1 MKYLLVRLGSLGDVI
16 HAIPTAAALR
26 AHDPS
31 ARVDWLVD
39 PRYAD
44 VVRMVRG
51 VDHVIP
57 LDPRGDKLGLLTTL
71 GALRRTRYDAVFDV
85 QGLIKSAALTWLAG
99 AKQTFGMPAAHLRE
113 PAAQMFYTD
122 TPDLGDVTHVIDK
135 GLALVAHV
143 GVKPGAP
150 AFPLDVPASG
160 PTREVVARHR
170 SGFALLN
177 PGAAWPNKQWPA
189 DRFGAL
195 AARLRTEHGLP
206 SVVLWGP
213 VERERVRAQQ
223 VVAASEGAATLA
235 PETRILDIFAMA
247 KAARLVV
254 SGDTGP
260 LHIACAVDAPVVAL
274 FGPTSAGRNG
284 PWSLEDRVLARTD
297 ECECLYQRQCR
308 RAEACID
315 GIPVSDVVAAASD
328 RLSLVRV

>member
-1 MKYLLVRLGSLGDVI
+1 VKHLLVRLGSLGDVI
-16 HAIPTAAALR
+16 HAIPAAAALR
-26 AHDPS
+26 AHDP
-31 ARVDWLVD
+31 AGRVDWLVD

-51 VDHVIP
+51 VDRVIP
-57 LDPRGDKLGLLTTL
+57 LDPRDDKLRLLATL
-71 GALRRTRYDAVFDV
+71 SALRRTRYDVVFDV
-85 QGLIKSAALTWLAG
+85 QGLIKSAALTWLTG
-99 AKQTFGMPAAHLRE
+99 AKRTFGMPRAHLRE
-113 PAAQMFYTD
+113 QAAQMFYTD

-135 GLALVAHV
+135 GLALVANV
-143 GVKPGAP
+143 GAKAVEP
-150 AFPLDVPASG
+150 AFPLEVPPSG

-195 AARLRTEHGLP
+195 AGHLRGDQGLP

-213 VERERVRAQQ
+213 AERERAEQ

-235 PETRILDIFAMA
+235 PETRITDIFSMA
-247 KAARLVV
+247 KATRLVV

-260 LHIACAVDAPVVAL
+260 LHIACAVGTPVVAL

-284 PWSLEDRVLARTD
+284 PWSLDDRVIARTS

-308 RAEACID
+308 RAARCID
-315 GIPVSDVVAAASD
+315 DIPAGEVIAAVAD
-328 RLSLVRV
+328 RLSLVRA

>member
-26 AHDPS
+26 ASEPD

-39 PRYAD
+39 PRYED

-51 VDHVIP
+51 VDRVIP
-57 LDPRGDKLGLLTTL
+57 IDPRGDKLAFLTTI

-85 QGLIKSAALTWLAG
+85 QGLIKSAALTWLTG
-99 AKQTFGMPAAHLRE
+99 AKRTFGMPPAHLRE

-135 GLALVAHV
+135 GLALVAHM
-143 GVKPGAP
+143 GVRPAEP

-170 SGFALLN
+170 SGFVLLN

-195 AARLRTEHGLP
+195 AARLRAGHGLP

-213 VERERVRAQQ
+213 AERERAQQ
-223 VVAASEGAATLA
+223 VVAASGGTAILA
-235 PETRILDIFAMA
+235 PETRITDIFAMA

-260 LHIACAVDAPVVAL
+260 LHIACAVGTPVVAL

-284 PWSLEDRVLARTD
+284 PWSMDDRVIARTA
-297 ECECLYQRQCR
+297 ECECLYQRQCS
-308 RAEACID
+308 RATPCID
-315 GIPVSDVVAAASD
+315 DIPADDVIAAAGD

>member
-26 AHDPS
+26 AHDS
-31 ARVDWLVD
+31 GARVDWLVD

-51 VDHVIP
+51 IDHVIP
-57 LDPRGDKLGLLTTL
+57 LDPRDDKLRLLATL
-71 GALRRTRYDAVFDV
+71 SALRRTRYDVVFDV
-85 QGLIKSAALTWLAG
+85 QGLIKSAALTWLTG
-99 AKQTFGMPAAHLRE
+99 AKRTFGMPRAHLRE
-113 PAAQMFYTD
+113 KAAQMFYTD

-135 GLALVAHV
+135 GLALVAHM
-143 GVKPGAP
+143 GVRPATP
-150 AFPLDVPASG
+150 AFPLDIPASG
-160 PTREVVARHR
+160 PAREVVARHR
-170 SGFALLN
+170 AGFVLLN

-195 AARLRTEHGLP
+195 AVRVRAEHGLP

-213 VERERVRAQQ
+213 AERERAEQ

-235 PETRILDIFAMA
+235 PETRITDIFAMA
-247 KAARLVV
+247 RAARLVV

-260 LHIACAVDAPVVAL
+260 LHIACAVGTPVVAL

-284 PWSLEDRVLARTD
+284 PWSLDDRVIARTS

-308 RAEACID
+308 RATRCID
-315 GIPVSDVVAAASD
+315 DIPAVEVVTAVAD
-328 RLSLVRV
+328 RLSLVRA